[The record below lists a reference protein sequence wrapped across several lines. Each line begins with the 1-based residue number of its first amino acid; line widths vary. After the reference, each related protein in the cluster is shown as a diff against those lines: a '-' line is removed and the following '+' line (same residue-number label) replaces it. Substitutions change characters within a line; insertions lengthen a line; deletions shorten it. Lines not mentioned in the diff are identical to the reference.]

1 MLRSSS
7 WRSEHLFW
15 MFRLNSVALILK
27 VTMTYLVDWMP
38 LAPLTDEEL
47 CSRGVG
53 IKEELNDVVTE
64 ETCLDIKDEPL
75 DYGEEV
81 GEEVSDRKVK
91 SEGFFFQNL
100 HELRYEAN
108 ETDSHD
114 LVQDGNGI
122 LGTPFLAEDS
132 GSKCSS
138 DGNQSMYK
146 ESHEGDIQTKVEATL
161 KRHVCDVC
169 GKKFSSWNG
178 IKEHMRGHTKENRYM
193 CDICNKTFFV
203 KGRLVRHMIVHSN
216 KPFRCDTCKKHL
228 TVQIKYKCENRYYE
242 AIYLSRY
249 L

>member
-1 MLRSSS
+1 MS
-7 WRSEHLFW
+7 
-15 MFRLNSVALILK
+15 
-27 VTMTYLVDWMP
+27 YLVNWMP

-100 HELRYEAN
+100 HELRHEAN

-138 DGNQSMYK
+138 DGNQAMYK
-146 ESHEGDIQTKVEATL
+146 ENPEEDIQTQVEATL
-161 KRHVCDVC
+161 KRFACDVC
-169 GKKFSSWNG
+169 GKKFSSRSG
-178 IKEHMRGHTKENRYM
+178 IEVHMRGHTKENPYM

-216 KPFRCDTCKKHL
+216 EKPFRCDTCKKSFA
-228 TVQIKYKCENRYYE
+228 YKSSLVKHVKLHTKEICCEICNK
-242 AIYLSRY
+242 AFGQKTI
-249 L
+249 